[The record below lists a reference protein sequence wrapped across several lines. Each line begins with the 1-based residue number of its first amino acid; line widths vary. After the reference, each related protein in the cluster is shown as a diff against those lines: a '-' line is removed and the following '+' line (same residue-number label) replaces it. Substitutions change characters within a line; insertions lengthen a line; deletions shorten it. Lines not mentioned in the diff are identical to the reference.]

1 MVNREHKDRLFKMI
15 FGREEHRE
23 WTLSLYNAV
32 NGTAYEDPSLIEF
45 NTMEDVLFM
54 GMKNDVSFLMDSR
67 LSLWGHQSTPVPN
80 APLRCIMYLGR
91 LWTKEFVGKRSL
103 YSSKTISLPVPR
115 CVVFYNGTEKEE
127 EERVLC
133 LSDAFPED
141 KRAEADVELKVHLLN
156 VNMGSERKLMD
167 ACRPMYEYAWLVS
180 SIRENSRTMDI
191 EAAINKALD
200 EMPEDFGIRDFLIRN
215 REEVQMNILTEYD
228 EEREWQ
234 LIRQDE
240 RELGREEGREE
251 GRKEGIDFRDSQ
263 MIESMLRRG
272 KTVEEIVDF
281 CDYPRELVEKI
292 REKMEVNV

>member
-127 EERVLC
+127 EECVLC
-133 LSDAFPED
+133 LCDAFPED
-141 KRAEADVELKVHLLN
+141 KRAEADVEVKVHLLN

-167 ACRPMYEYAWLVS
+167 ACRPMYEYAWFVS
-180 SIRENSRTMDI
+180 SIRENMRTMEI
-191 EAAINKALD
+191 EAAVNKALD
-200 EMPEDFGIRDFLIRN
+200 EMPEDFGIREFLIRN
-215 REEVQMNILTEYD
+215 REEVQ
-228 EEREWQ
+228 
-234 LIRQDE
+234 
-240 RELGREEGREE
+240 
-251 GRKEGIDFRDSQ
+251 RK
-263 MIESMLRRG
+263 RR
-272 KTVEEIVDF
+272 
-281 CDYPRELVEKI
+281 R
-292 REKMEVNV
+292 R